1 MSSPVQN
8 AAQDPIQGD
17 ADTEPV
23 LTDTQHEAETRRL
36 QNTVV
41 EAALCLEREAA
52 KRSSQNAFQLNPDNT
67 LSFRIPVVRRAIER
81 PSQEETNERVWSA
94 LRSEFLASPRQGFG
108 VSGIAMVIG
117 SLGAVVVAA
126 AVALLVVNLLNVPS
140 PATVASGDDE
150 VAKNQSFSS
159 TVATLS
165 RITAA
170 QAKMQPAD
178 DEAPAP
184 AALTGVALAAAGPAN
199 DDIAV
204 AKSPSP
210 LAPPSAEIKPA
221 AIEPSPETKP
231 AAIEPSPSP
240 AIKPAAIEPSPSPEI
255 KPAAVDP
262 ALSLEIKPAA
272 IAPAPPPP
280 PAAVPEPQPTVTLT
294 QDEITSLLKRGHDL
308 IAAGDIAS
316 ARLVLTHLADA
327 GVAEASFALAGTFDP
342 TVLENLRIVGMRP
355 DPAKARA
362 WYSRAA
368 EQGSLE
374 ARQRL
379 QALR

>member
-221 AIEPSPETKP
+221 AIEPSP
-231 AAIEPSPSP
+231 